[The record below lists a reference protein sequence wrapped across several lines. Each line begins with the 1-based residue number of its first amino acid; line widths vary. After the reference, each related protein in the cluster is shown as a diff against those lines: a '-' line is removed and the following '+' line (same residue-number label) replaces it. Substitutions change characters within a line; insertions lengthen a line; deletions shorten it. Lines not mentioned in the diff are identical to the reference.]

1 MESTAAFAADKHGT
15 MDEENSL
22 LPMHVSLNCVVHTG
36 GYTVIHCSLHLFFIY
51 ALLCIAYDLR
61 SHSVPL
67 MVHLLFVLPGL
78 IVFGHQVHAVIK
90 AYAWTR
96 TVHQIP
102 GTASSALSLRPLVR
116 TALLPLLPGL
126 LALMLS
132 KLSRKALGLGD
143 ALFLLI
149 TGLYIPI
156 TSMLLLLLSGI
167 LVGFLVSAVLLI
179 YGHIHGRSMRNVRFP
194 WIPCTL
200 PALCAIAF
208 AQFPLV

>member
-1 MESTAAFAADKHGT
+1 M
-15 MDEENSL
+15 
-22 LPMHVSLNCVVHTG
+22 
-36 GYTVIHCSLHLFFIY
+36 HCSLYLFFIY

-67 MVHLLFVLPGL
+67 LVHLLFVLPGL
-78 IVFGHQVHAVIK
+78 IVFGNQLHGAFQACALTAHQMISATS
-90 AYAWTR
+90 AD
-96 TVHQIP
+96 
-102 GTASSALSLRPLVR
+102 ASSTGLPLWHPTW

-126 LALMLS
+126 LALLLS
-132 KLSRKALGLGD
+132 KLTREALGLGD

-149 TGLYIPI
+149 AGLYVPMR
-156 TSMLLLLLSGI
+156 SMLLLLLSGI

-208 AQFPLV
+208 SQFPLV

>member
-1 MESTAAFAADKHGT
+1 M
-15 MDEENSL
+15 
-22 LPMHVSLNCVVHTG
+22 MH
-36 GYTVIHCSLHLFFIY
+36 YFIYLFFIY

-78 IVFGHQVHAVIK
+78 IVFGNQLHGALQACALTAQRMIS
-90 AYAWTR
+90 ATSAD
-96 TVHQIP
+96 
-102 GTASSALSLRPLVR
+102 ASSAGLPLW

-126 LALMLS
+126 LALLIS
-132 KLSRKALGLGD
+132 RLSREALGLGD
-143 ALFLLI
+143 GLFLLI
-149 TGLYIPI
+149 AGLYLQMH
-156 TSMLLLLLSGI
+156 SMLLLLLSGI

-179 YGHIHGRSMRNVRFP
+179 HGHIHGRSMRKVCFP

-208 AQFPLV
+208 SQFPLL

>member
-1 MESTAAFAADKHGT
+1 MR
-15 MDEENSL
+15 
-22 LPMHVSLNCVVHTG
+22 
-36 GYTVIHCSLHLFFIY
+36 CSLYLFFIY
-51 ALLCIAYDLR
+51 ALLCIAFDLR
-61 SHSVPL
+61 SRSVPL
-67 MVHLLFVLPGL
+67 MMHLLFMLPGL
-78 IVFGHQVHAVIK
+78 IIFGNQLHGAFQACALTAHQMVPD
-90 AYAWTR
+90 TLPD
-96 TVHQIP
+96 T
-102 GTASSALSLRPLVR
+102 SSAVLPRWLPIR

-126 LALMLS
+126 LALLLS
-132 KLSRKALGLGD
+132 KLTREALGLGD

-149 TGLYIPI
+149 AGLYVPMR
-156 TSMLLLLLSGI
+156 SMLLLLLSGI

>member
-1 MESTAAFAADKHGT
+1 M
-15 MDEENSL
+15 
-22 LPMHVSLNCVVHTG
+22 
-36 GYTVIHCSLHLFFIY
+36 HCSLFLFFIY

-67 MVHLLFVLPGL
+67 LVHLLFVFPGL
-78 IVFGHQVHAVIK
+78 IVFGNQLHGALQACALTAQRMVPVPS
-90 AYAWTR
+90 TD
-96 TVHQIP
+96 
-102 GTASSALSLRPLVR
+102 ASSAALSLWHPIR

-126 LALMLS
+126 LALLISRLS
-132 KLSRKALGLGD
+132 QEALGLGD

-149 TGLYIPI
+149 AGLYIPLR
-156 TSMLLLLLSGI
+156 SMLLLLLSGI

-179 YGHIHGRSMRNVRFP
+179 YGRIHGRSMRKVSFP

>member
-1 MESTAAFAADKHGT
+1 M
-15 MDEENSL
+15 
-22 LPMHVSLNCVVHTG
+22 
-36 GYTVIHCSLHLFFIY
+36 HCSTCLFFIY

-67 MVHLLFVLPGL
+67 LVHLLFVLPGL
-78 IVFGHQVHAVIK
+78 IVFGNQLHETLQACALTAQRMIS
-90 AYAWTR
+90 ATSAD
-96 TVHQIP
+96 
-102 GTASSALSLRPLVR
+102 ASSAGLSLWLPIR

-126 LALMLS
+126 LALLLS
-132 KLSRKALGLGD
+132 KLTREALGLGD

-149 TGLYIPI
+149 AGLYVPMR
-156 TSMLLLLLSGI
+156 SMLLLLLSGI

>member
-1 MESTAAFAADKHGT
+1 M
-15 MDEENSL
+15 
-22 LPMHVSLNCVVHTG
+22 
-36 GYTVIHCSLHLFFIY
+36 HCSTCLFFIY
-51 ALLCIAYDLR
+51 ALLCIAFDLR
-61 SHSVPL
+61 SRNVPL
-67 MVHLLFVLPGL
+67 MMHLLFMLPGL
-78 IVFGHQVHAVIK
+78 IIFGNQLHVAFPACALTAHQMVPD
-90 AYAWTR
+90 TLPD
-96 TVHQIP
+96 T
-102 GTASSALSLRPLVR
+102 SSAVLPIR

-126 LALMLS
+126 LALLLS
-132 KLSRKALGLGD
+132 KLTREALGLGD

-149 TGLYIPI
+149 TGLYVPMH
-156 TSMLLLLLSGI
+156 SMLLLLLSGI

>member
-1 MESTAAFAADKHGT
+1 
-15 MDEENSL
+15 
-22 LPMHVSLNCVVHTG
+22 MH
-36 GYTVIHCSLHLFFIY
+36 YFIYLFFIY

-78 IVFGHQVHAVIK
+78 IVFGNQFHGALQACALTAQRMIS
-90 AYAWTR
+90 ATSAD
-96 TVHQIP
+96 
-102 GTASSALSLRPLVR
+102 ASSAVLPLWHPIW

-126 LALMLS
+126 LALLIS
-132 KLSRKALGLGD
+132 RLSREALGLGD

-149 TGLYIPI
+149 AGLYVPMR
-156 TSMLLLLLSGI
+156 SMLLLLLSGI
-167 LVGFLVSAVLLI
+167 LAGFLISAVLLI
-179 YGHIHGRSMRNVRFP
+179 YGHIHGRSMRKVCFP

-208 AQFPLV
+208 SQFPLL

>member
-1 MESTAAFAADKHGT
+1 
-15 MDEENSL
+15 
-22 LPMHVSLNCVVHTG
+22 MH
-36 GYTVIHCSLHLFFIY
+36 YFIYLFFIY

-67 MVHLLFVLPGL
+67 IVHLLFVLPGL
-78 IVFGHQVHAVIK
+78 IVFGSQLHGALQACVLTTHQVISATS
-90 AYAWTR
+90 AE
-96 TVHQIP
+96 
-102 GTASSALSLRPLVR
+102 ASSAGLPLWHPIW

-126 LALMLS
+126 LALLIS
-132 KLSRKALGLGD
+132 RLSREALGLGD
-143 ALFLLI
+143 GLFLLI
-149 TGLYIPI
+149 AGLYLQMR
-156 TSMLLLLLSGI
+156 SMLLLLLSGI

-179 YGHIHGRSMRNVRFP
+179 YGRTHGRSMRNVCFP